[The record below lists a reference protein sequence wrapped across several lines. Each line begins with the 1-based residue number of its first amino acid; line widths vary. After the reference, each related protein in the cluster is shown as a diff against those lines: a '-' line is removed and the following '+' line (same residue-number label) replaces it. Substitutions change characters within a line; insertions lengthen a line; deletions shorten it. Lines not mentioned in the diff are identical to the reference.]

1 MTWTYGG
8 NPAASDSAAIRF
20 LIGDTVSS
28 APLVTDEEI
37 AWALT
42 QNTNVY
48 GAAEI
53 IVNGLASK
61 FCTLSNATV
70 GPIKVEYTTRAEVFL
85 KMAKSFKYKAE
96 AKASLDVYGG
106 GISYSDEE
114 TQKEDSDRIP
124 LSIFTGIT
132 DYETTNN
139 IEEGE

>member
-28 APLVTDEEI
+28 APLITDEEI

-42 QNTNVY
+42 QNSNVY

-53 IVNGLASK
+53 IVNSLASK
-61 FCTLSNATV
+61 FATLSDVTV
-70 GPIKVEYTTRAEVFL
+70 GPIKVVYTTRAENYL

-106 GISYSDEE
+106 GISYADEE
-114 TQKEDSDRIP
+114 TQNEDTDRIQP
-124 LSIFTGIT
+124 SVFTGLT
-132 DYETTNN
+132 DYEAN
-139 IEEGE
+139 INLKED